1 MRQTASNLTAVCR
14 RLTAER
20 GLAGFTIEEVCDEVD
35 VSRRTFFNYFSC
47 KEDAVIG
54 ADAEDEFQLF
64 AESFLAGRPGEWS
77 GVLHD
82 LVTLTIAHFE
92 AQGMDAAS
100 HNDFMVALEREPRLM
115 ARFIGLSRDR
125 ERQMRALI
133 SEREGVGTDDV
144 HVAVIVSLLATLM
157 KSSAQRF
164 LEPANTQDFST
175 ILTASLAAFRTVLA
189 VPTP

>member
-20 GLAGFTIEEVCDEVD
+20 GLAGFTIEEVCGEVD

-54 ADAEDEFQLF
+54 ADAEDEFHLF
-64 AESFLAGRPGEWS
+64 SESFLTGRPGEWA
-77 GVLHD
+77 GVLQD
-82 LVTLTIAHFE
+82 LVALTIAHFE
-92 AQGMDAAS
+92 AEGMDAAS
-100 HNDFMVALEREPRLM
+100 HTDFMVALEREPRLM

-125 ERQMRALI
+125 ERQLRALI
-133 SEREGVGTDDV
+133 VEREGVGQDDV
-144 HVAVIVSLLATLM
+144 HVVVIVSLLATLM
-157 KSSAQRF
+157 QSSAQRF
-164 LEPANTQDFST
+164 LAPGNTQDFST
-175 ILTASLAAFRTVLA
+175 ILTAALEAFRTVLA

>member
-35 VSRRTFFNYFSC
+35 VSRRTFFNYFGC

-54 ADAEDEFQLF
+54 EDAEGEFQLF

-82 LVTLTIAHFE
+82 LVRLTIAHFE

-100 HNDFMVALEREPRLM
+100 HSDFMVALEREPRLM
-115 ARFIGLSRDR
+115 ARFMGATRDR
-125 ERQMRALI
+125 ERQLGSLI
-133 SEREGVGTDDV
+133 AQREGVSADDP
-144 HVAVIVSLLATLM
+144 HVVVVVSLLATLM
-157 KSSAQRF
+157 QSSAQRF
-164 LEPANTQDFST
+164 LAPGNTQDFST
-175 ILTASLAAFRTVLA
+175 LLTASLAAFRTVLA